1 MANGILQSVLPLAG
15 TAIGAGLA
23 GPGGGAAGAQVGLAG
38 GQLLAGLLGGKRAQA
53 ATPPGE
59 DPELRVFLNEIQQ
72 RRKELE
78 TGAGFQTQRRLIGQQ
93 LATTQ
98 RGIVRA
104 GGGATGATISGL
116 ARAQRVAGTQL
127 GEVLGQAEQ
136 RQLFLTQMAGQIIG
150 DIGQRKLELQ
160 LLERGQAL
168 AESKQVTSEGLSNLL
183 AQIAGGG
190 AIPGAGGA
198 PGAPPDVVGRVPGAT
213 PPIAGEGTPLG
224 NFLRQFSGLFKRRQ
238 LEEPTTIAGGGG
250 SAPGIPR

>member
-1 MANGILQSVLPLAG
+1 MANGLLQGVLPLAG
-15 TAIGAGLA
+15 TAIGAAVA
-23 GPGGGAAGAQVGLAG
+23 GPGGAAAGAQAGLAG
-38 GQLLAGLLGGKRAQA
+38 GQLLAGLLGGRRARGL
-53 ATPPGE
+53 TPPQE
-59 DPELRVFLNEIQQ
+59 DPELRAFLNEIQQ

-127 GEVLGQAEQ
+127 GEVLGAAEQ

-150 DIGQRKLELQ
+150 DIGQRRLELQ

-190 AIPGAGGA
+190 GLPGGGL
-198 PGAPPDVVGRVPGAT
+198 PGGDPGPQPTGGTPRGAT
-213 PPIAGEGTPLG
+213 PPIVPEGSQAAL
-224 NFLRQFSGLFKRRQ
+224 FMQLKDILRNRQGSIAPQF
-238 LEEPTTIAGGGG
+238 EPTA
-250 SAPGIPR
+250 